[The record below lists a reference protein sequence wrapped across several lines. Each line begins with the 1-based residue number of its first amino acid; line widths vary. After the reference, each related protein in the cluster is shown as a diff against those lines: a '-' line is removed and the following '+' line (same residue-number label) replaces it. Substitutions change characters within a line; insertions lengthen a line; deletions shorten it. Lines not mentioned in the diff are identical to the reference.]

1 MTTKEYHHQLI
12 RGARLITEKI
22 IEIAKEAKIEL
33 TKTKW
38 DGDTFNLNVESY
50 HTIEIFTEK
59 NSIIE
64 PFYAEEIAEFPSDSE
79 DVIKS
84 IRRMIKTL
92 KNSVMDN
99 ESNSLLS

>member
-1 MTTKEYHHQLI
+1 VNTNEYQQQII
-12 RGARLITEKI
+12 RGSRLISEKI
-22 IEIAKEAKIEL
+22 IEIAKEANIDI

-38 DGDTFNLNVESY
+38 DGDTINLNIENY

-64 PFYAEEIAEFPSDSE
+64 PFYPEEIAEFPSDSE

-92 KNSVMDN
+92 KNSAMDN
-99 ESNSLLS
+99 ENNSLLS

>member
-1 MTTKEYHHQLI
+1 MNTKEYQQQII
-12 RGARLITEKI
+12 RGSRLITEKI
-22 IEIAKEAKIEL
+22 IEIAKEANIEL

-38 DGDTFNLNVESY
+38 DGDTLNLKIENY

-64 PFYAEEIAEFPSDSE
+64 PFYPYEIAEFPSDSE
-79 DVIKS
+79 DIIKS

-92 KNSVMDN
+92 KNSAMDN
-99 ESNSLLS
+99 DNNRLLS

>member
-1 MTTKEYHHQLI
+1 MDTTEYQQQII
-12 RGARLITEKI
+12 RGSRLITEKI
-22 IEIAKEAKIEL
+22 IEIAKEANIEL

-38 DGDTFNLNVESY
+38 DGDTLNLNVESY

-64 PFYAEEIAEFPSDSE
+64 PFYSEEIAEFPSESE
-79 DVIKS
+79 DIIKS

-92 KNSVMDN
+92 KNSAMDN
-99 ESNSLLS
+99 DNNRLLS